1 MMDREMMI
9 DEMVSFIDGKIDS
22 FAKMS
27 KSKRATPYNQARV
40 TDAELMLNVAHY
52 AWVWNDVV
60 SQMGTNAKTIL
71 GFSGERPD
79 GNRISVTD
87 G

>member
-1 MMDREMMI
+1 MDSEMMI
-9 DEMVSFIDGKIDS
+9 DEMVSFIDGKIDA

-52 AWVWNDVV
+52 AGVWNDVV
-60 SQMGTNAKTIL
+60 SQMGENAKMIL
-71 GFSGERPD
+71 GFSDDP
-79 GNRISVTD
+79 NLHPNP
-87 G
+87 

>member
-1 MMDREMMI
+1 MDREMMI
-9 DEMVSFIDGKIDS
+9 EEMVSFIDGKIDT

-52 AWVWNDVV
+52 AGVWNDVV
-60 SQMGTNAKTIL
+60 SKMGANAKMIL
-71 GFSGERPD
+71 GFSDDPHLCP
-79 GNRISVTD
+79 NP
-87 G
+87 